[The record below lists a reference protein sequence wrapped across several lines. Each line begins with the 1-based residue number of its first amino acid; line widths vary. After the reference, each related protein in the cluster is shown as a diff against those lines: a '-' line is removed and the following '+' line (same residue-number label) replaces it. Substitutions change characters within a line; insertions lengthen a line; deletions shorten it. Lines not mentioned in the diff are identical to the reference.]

1 MIENR
6 VKRALK
12 EGKTVI
18 GTMVT
23 ELRVPEVARIIKA
36 AGFDFMFIDTEHSS
50 IGYETLAEIVRMG
63 RGIELSSIV
72 RVTDDE
78 YHLIARVLDIG
89 AQGIMVPR
97 VESPERV
104 RRVVSYVKFPPLGV
118 RGFGSSATQT
128 DYKKVS
134 IKELVKILNQE
145 TMIVTQIERKQAI
158 EHIEEIVSIE
168 GVDAALIGPNDLSI
182 SLGVPGETTSLV
194 VRNAI
199 QKVVDACKK
208 YGKVSGIHTRNLQEL
223 LYWRDKG
230 MRLLVYSTDT
240 GLLIEAAKSVLAKLR
255 A

>member
-1 MIENR
+1 MIENK

-23 ELRVPEVARIIKA
+23 ELRVPEIARVIKA

-50 IGYETLAEIVRMG
+50 IDYGVLAEIIRMG
-63 RGIELSSIV
+63 RSIGISSIV

-78 YHLIARVLDIG
+78 YHLVARVLDIG

-104 RRVVSYVKFPPLGV
+104 KKVVSYVKFPPWGI
-118 RGFGSSATQT
+118 RGFGSAATQT
-128 DYKKVS
+128 DYERAP
-134 IKELVKILNQE
+134 IRDLVNLLNQE

-158 EHIEEIVSIE
+158 ERIEEIVSIE

-182 SLGVPGETTSLV
+182 SLGVPGETTSQV
-194 VRNAI
+194 VRDAI
-199 QKVVDACKK
+199 QKVVDTCEK
-208 YGKVSGIHTRNLQEL
+208 YGKASGIHTRNLQDL
-223 LYWRDKG
+223 LYWRDRG
-230 MRLLVYSTDT
+230 MKILVYSTDT
-240 GLLIEAAKSVLAKLR
+240 GLVIEAGKSAIAKLR